1 MNNFSIFIPAQEKNL
16 YSPDGDLTL
25 FGQNTLLDWKIA
37 QCKKIAKSQDIYISS
52 SSKIIASFAQKE
64 GVNFLD
70 RSNRADE
77 SFFSQIIEL
86 SKNTKKEY
94 ILWTNVTSPFL
105 DERIYTK
112 MLDIINK
119 DKSIDIMQS
128 SINKFDYAYFKNKK
142 LNFDNTLTK
151 RTELEPLVLL
161 TNGVFIF
168 KSQYLKEVDELSIFK
183 TKKYKN
189 YNLDHLASLEVK
201 DIMSYEIAQ
210 DLISIY
216 FKNKLYE

>member
-70 RSNRADE
+70 RSNRVDE
-77 SFFSQIIEL
+77 SFFSQIIEI